1 MYVLIDEWIPGCPT
15 RLLGAT
21 VEDLP
26 VNGERMVKVHVG
38 KLRQGVT
45 FESANNE
52 VIDIIRHVLGNE
64 PEPRNKDPA

>member
-15 RLLGAT
+15 RLLGTT

-26 VNGERMVKVHVG
+26 DHGERIVKADVC
-38 KLRQGVT
+38 KKWQGYT
-45 FESANNE
+45 SMTS
-52 VIDIIRHVLGNE
+52 GNKQ